1 MDLPDAKRAKREP
14 RLDAVAAMLKWLT
27 AAGATGLD
35 TIKVHATP
43 DGGVGVASGDAGVAP
58 GEEIASIP
66 ATCVMSVGRSAAS
79 AVGVACNALPHD
91 TLLPVPEYV
100 LWLDMASGRRDESH
114 ASHPYLA
121 ALPKEAPDV
130 ASWTTEELALLAGT
144 DVGAAAMASNEALA
158 AEHARVQAL
167 LGPAYE
173 VPLAEMRWARGCY
186 LSRRFPPRL
195 LDAKAPSMAVHKSNC
210 RGASKDLVYPTH
222 WLIAHRSTGA
232 PGVLLPFFDLLN
244 HGKGTEIEWR
254 GDGKSVAFAA
264 GADGIEAQAEI
275 FNNYGSKANDELL
288 LAHGFA
294 LENNEH
300 DRVALKMTVAS
311 GDGRR
316 TLGPFYLRRGG
327 DFPRAL
333 WRALA
338 DPTGDPV
345 SSDSDSPPEI
355 DAEAVEVLLATLERK
370 LAPFTASKTADAE
383 AARGVVGRPASVAF
397 YRIGQRKILEDAVE
411 ALRSMLG

>member
-1 MDLPDAKRAKREP
+1 MDVPAAKRARREP
-14 RLDAVAAMLKWLT
+14 RLDAVARMLDWLI

-35 TIKVHATP
+35 AIKVHATP
-43 DGGVGVASGDAGVAP
+43 DGGVGVASGDAGIAP
-58 GEEIASIP
+58 GEAIASIP

-79 AVGVACNALPHD
+79 AVGRACNALSSP
-91 TLLPVPEYV
+91 PSPEYV
-100 LWLDMASGRRDESH
+100 LWLDMALGRRDESH

-121 ALPKEAPDV
+121 ALPKDAPDV
-130 ASWTTEELALLAGT
+130 ASWTAEELASLAGT
-144 DVGAAAMASNEALA
+144 DVGAAAMAAKDALA
-158 AEHARVQAL
+158 AEHERIQEL
-167 LGPAYE
+167 LDPAYRVGIE
-173 VPLAEMRWARGCY
+173 EMRWARGCY

-195 LDAKAPSMAVHKSNC
+195 LDAEAP
-210 RGASKDLVYPTH
+210 
-222 WLIAHRSTGA
+222 STGA

-254 GDGKSVAFAA
+254 GDGTSVAFAA
-264 GADGIEAQAEI
+264 GAAIAPNSEI
-275 FNNYGSKANDELL
+275 FNNYGSKSDDELL
-288 LAHGFA
+288 VAHGFA

-300 DRVALKMTVAS
+300 DRFALKMTVAS

-338 DPTGDPV
+338 DPTGDPA

-370 LAPFTASKTADAE
+370 LAPFKRSEIADAK
-383 AARGVVGRPASVAF
+383 AALGAGRSASVAF
-397 YRIGQRKILEDAVE
+397 YRIGQREILEDAVE
-411 ALRSMLG
+411 ALKSMLG

>member
-1 MDLPDAKRAKREP
+1 MEVPEAKRARREP
-14 RLDAVAAMLKWLT
+14 RLDAVARMLEWLI

-35 TIKVHATP
+35 AIKVHSTP
-43 DGGVGVASGDAGVAP
+43 DGGVGVASGEAGIAP
-58 GEEIASIP
+58 GATIASIP

-79 AVGVACNALPHD
+79 AVGVACNALETP
-91 TLLPVPEYV
+91 PSPEYA
-100 LWLDMASGRRDESH
+100 LWLDMALGRRDESH
-114 ASHPYLA
+114 ESHPYLA
-121 ALPKEAPDV
+121 ALPKDAPDV
-130 ASWTTEELALLAGT
+130 ASWTSKMLASLAGT
-144 DVGAAAMASNEALA
+144 DVGAAAMAAKDALVT
-158 AEHARVQAL
+158 EHERVQAL
-167 LGPAYE
+167 LDATHK
-173 VPLAEMRWARGCY
+173 VSLAEVRWARGCY

-195 LDAKAPSMAVHKSNC
+195 LDAEAPSTAVHKSNC
-210 RGASKDLVYPTH
+210 RGASTH

-244 HGKGTEIEWR
+244 HGTGTEIEWR
-254 GDGKSVAFAA
+254 GDGTSVAFAA

-327 DFPRAL
+327 YFPRAL

-338 DPTGDPV
+338 DPTGDPA

-370 LAPFTASKTADAE
+370 LAPFKRSETADAK
-383 AARGVVGRPASVAF
+383 AALGAGRSASVAF
-397 YRIGQRKILEDAVE
+397 YRIGQREILEDAVE

>member
-1 MDLPDAKRAKREP
+1 MDVPDAKRAKREP
-14 RLDAVAAMLKWLT
+14 RLDAVARMLDWLI

-35 TIKVHATP
+35 AIKVQATP
-43 DGGVGVASGDAGVAP
+43 DGGVGVASGDAGIAP
-58 GEEIASIP
+58 GEAIASIP

-79 AVGVACNALPHD
+79 AVGRACNALSSP
-91 TLLPVPEYV
+91 PSPEYV
-100 LWLDMASGRRDESH
+100 LWLDMALGRRDESH

-195 LDAKAPSMAVHKSNC
+195 LDAAAP
-210 RGASKDLVYPTH
+210 
-222 WLIAHRSTGA
+222 STGA
-232 PGVLLPFFDLLN
+232 PGILLPFFDLLN
-244 HGKGTEIEWR
+244 HGAGTEIEWR
-254 GDGKSVAFAA
+254 GDGTSVAFAA
-264 GADGIEAQAEI
+264 GAAIAPNSEI
-275 FNNYGSKANDELL
+275 FNNYGSKASDELL

>member
-121 ALPKEAPDV
+121 ALPKDAPDV
-130 ASWTTEELALLAGT
+130 ASWTAKMLASLAGT

-158 AEHARVQAL
+158 AEHDRIQAL
-167 LGPAYE
+167 LTHR
-173 VPLAEMRWARGCY
+173 VPLAEIRWARGCY

-195 LDAKAPSMAVHKSNC
+195 LDAAAP
-210 RGASKDLVYPTH
+210 T
-222 WLIAHRSTGA
+222 TGA
-232 PGVLLPFFDLLN
+232 PGILLPFFDLLN

-264 GADGIEAQAEI
+264 GADGILPNAEI
-275 FNNYGSKANDELL
+275 FNNYGAKANDELL
-288 LAHGFA
+288 VAHGFA

-300 DRVALKMTVAS
+300 DRFALKMTVAS

-338 DPTGDPV
+338 DPTGDPA

-355 DAEAVEVLLATLERK
+355 DAESAEVLLATLDRK
-370 LAPFTASKTADAE
+370 LAPFKRSETADAK
-383 AARGVVGRPASVAF
+383 AALGAGRSASVAF
-397 YRIGQRKILEDAVE
+397 YRIGQREILEDAVE

>member
-1 MDLPDAKRAKREP
+1 M
-14 RLDAVAAMLKWLT
+14 
-27 AAGATGLD
+27 
-35 TIKVHATP
+35 
-43 DGGVGVASGDAGVAP
+43 
-58 GEEIASIP
+58 
-66 ATCVMSVGRSAAS
+66 
-79 AVGVACNALPHD
+79 
-91 TLLPVPEYV
+91 
-100 LWLDMASGRRDESH
+100 
-114 ASHPYLA
+114 
-121 ALPKEAPDV
+121 
-130 ASWTTEELALLAGT
+130 
-144 DVGAAAMASNEALA
+144 
-158 AEHARVQAL
+158 
-167 LGPAYE
+167 
-173 VPLAEMRWARGCY
+173 
-186 LSRRFPPRL
+186 
-195 LDAKAPSMAVHKSNC
+195 
-210 RGASKDLVYPTH
+210 YPTH

-232 PGVLLPFFDLLN
+232 PGILLPFFDLLN

-254 GDGKSVAFAA
+254 GDGQSVAFAA

-370 LAPFTASKTADAE
+370 LAPFKRSEIADAK
-383 AARGVVGRPASVAF
+383 AALGAGLSASVAF
-397 YRIGQRKILEDAVE
+397 YRNGQREILEDAVE

>member
-1 MDLPDAKRAKREP
+1 MDVPSAKRAKREP
-14 RLDAVAAMLKWLT
+14 RLDAVARMLDWLI

-35 TIKVHATP
+35 TINVHATP
-43 DGGVGVASGDAGVAP
+43 DGGVGVASGEAGIAP
-58 GEEIASIP
+58 GETIASIP

-79 AVGVACNALPHD
+79 AVGVACNALETP
-91 TLLPVPEYV
+91 PSPEYV
-100 LWLDMASGRRDESH
+100 LWLDMALGRRDESH

-121 ALPKEAPDV
+121 ALPKDAPDV
-130 ASWTTEELALLAGT
+130 ASWTASELASLAGT
-144 DVGAAAMASNEALA
+144 DVGAAAMAAKDALVT
-158 AEHARVQAL
+158 EHERVQAAL
-167 LGPAYE
+167 LDATLK
-173 VPLAEMRWARGCY
+173 VPLAEIRWARGCY

-195 LDAKAPSMAVHKSNC
+195 LDAAAP
-210 RGASKDLVYPTH
+210 L
-222 WLIAHRSTGA
+222 TGA

-254 GDGKSVAFAA
+254 GDGTSVSFAA
-264 GADGIEAQAEI
+264 GATGILPNAEI

-327 DFPRAL
+327 YFPRAL

-338 DPTGDPV
+338 DPTGDPA

-370 LAPFTASKTADAE
+370 LAPFTASKTADAD
-383 AARGVVGRPASVAF
+383 AARGVAPPYQRSVAF
-397 YRIGQRKILEDAVE
+397 YRIGQREILEDAVE

>member
-1 MDLPDAKRAKREP
+1 MDVPDAKRAKREP
-14 RLDAVAAMLKWLT
+14 RLDAVARMLDWLI

-35 TIKVHATP
+35 TINVHATP
-43 DGGVGVASGDAGVAP
+43 DGGVGVASGEAGIAP
-58 GEEIASIP
+58 GETIASIP

-79 AVGVACNALPHD
+79 AVGVACNALETP
-91 TLLPVPEYV
+91 PSPEYV
-100 LWLDMASGRRDESH
+100 LWLDMALGRRDESH
-114 ASHPYLA
+114 ESHPYLA
-121 ALPKEAPDV
+121 ALPKDAPDV
-130 ASWTTEELALLAGT
+130 ASWTSKMLASLAGT
-144 DVGAAAMASNEALA
+144 DVGAAAMAAKDALVT
-158 AEHARVQAL
+158 EHERVQAL

-195 LDAKAPSMAVHKSNC
+195 LDADAPSV
-210 RGASKDLVYPTH
+210 
-222 WLIAHRSTGA
+222 GA
-232 PGVLLPFFDLLN
+232 PGILLPFFDLLN

>member
-1 MDLPDAKRAKREP
+1 MDVRDAKRAKLEP
-14 RLDAVAAMLKWLT
+14 RLDAVARMLDWLI

-35 TIKVHATP
+35 AIKVHATP
-43 DGGVGVASGDAGVAP
+43 DGGVGVASGEAGIAP
-58 GEEIASIP
+58 GETIASIP

-79 AVGVACNALPHD
+79 AVGVACNALETP
-91 TLLPVPEYV
+91 PSPEYV
-100 LWLDMASGRRDESH
+100 LWLDMALGRRDESH

-121 ALPKEAPDV
+121 ALPKDAPDV
-130 ASWTTEELALLAGT
+130 ASWTAKMLASLAGT

-158 AEHARVQAL
+158 AEHDRIQAL
-167 LGPAYE
+167 LTHR
-173 VPLAEMRWARGCY
+173 VPLAEIRWARGCY

-195 LDAKAPSMAVHKSNC
+195 LDAAAP
-210 RGASKDLVYPTH
+210 T
-222 WLIAHRSTGA
+222 TGA
-232 PGVLLPFFDLLN
+232 PGILLPFFDLLN

-264 GADGIEAQAEI
+264 GADGILPNAEI
-275 FNNYGSKANDELL
+275 FNNYGAKANDELL
-288 LAHGFA
+288 VAHGFA

-311 GDGRR
+311 GDSRK

-327 DFPRAL
+327 DVPHAL

-338 DPTGDPV
+338 DPSETA

-370 LAPFTASKTADAE
+370 LAPFTASKTADAD
-383 AARGVVGRPASVAF
+383 AARGVAPPYQRSVAF
-397 YRIGQRKILEDAVE
+397 YRIGQREILEDAVE

>member
-1 MDLPDAKRAKREP
+1 MDVPEAKRAKREP
-14 RLDAVAAMLKWLT
+14 RLDVVACMLDWLI

-35 TIKVHATP
+35 AIKVQATP
-43 DGGVGVASGDAGVAP
+43 DGGVGVASGDAGIAP
-58 GEEIASIP
+58 GEAIASIP

-79 AVGVACNALPHD
+79 AVGRACNALSSP
-91 TLLPVPEYV
+91 PSPEYV
-100 LWLDMASGRRDESH
+100 LWLDMALGRRDDSH

-121 ALPKEAPDV
+121 ALPKDAPDV
-130 ASWTTEELALLAGT
+130 ASWTSKMLASLAGT
-144 DVGAAAMASNEALA
+144 DVGAAAVASNEALA
-158 AEHARVQAL
+158 AEHERIQAL
-167 LGPAYE
+167 LDHK
-173 VPLAEMRWARGCY
+173 VPLAAIRWARGCY
-186 LSRRFPPRL
+186 LSRRFAPRL
-195 LDAKAPSMAVHKSNC
+195 LDAEAPSA
-210 RGASKDLVYPTH
+210 
-222 WLIAHRSTGA
+222 GA

-254 GDGKSVAFAA
+254 GDGQSVAFAA

-311 GDGRR
+311 GDSRR

-327 DFPRAL
+327 EFPRAL
-333 WRALA
+333 WRSLA
-338 DPTGDPV
+338 DPTGDPA

-355 DAEAVEVLLATLERK
+355 DAEAAEILLATLERK
-370 LAPFTASKTADAE
+370 RAPFTPSQARPQS
-383 AARGVVGRPASVAF
+383 AALSSGQRASVAF
-397 YRIGQRKILEDAVE
+397 YRNGQAEILEDAIE
-411 ALRSMLG
+411 ALRIMLGYY

>member
-173 VPLAEMRWARGCY
+173 IPLAEMRWARGCY

-195 LDAKAPSMAVHKSNC
+195 LDAAAP
-210 RGASKDLVYPTH
+210 
-222 WLIAHRSTGA
+222 STGA
-232 PGVLLPFFDLLN
+232 PGILLPFFDLLN
-244 HGKGTEIEWR
+244 HGTGTEIEWR
-254 GDGKSVAFAA
+254 GDGTSVAFAA
-264 GADGIEAQAEI
+264 GAAIAPNSEI
-275 FNNYGSKANDELL
+275 FNNYGSKASDELL

>member
-1 MDLPDAKRAKREP
+1 MDVPEAKRAKREP
-14 RLDAVAAMLKWLT
+14 RLDVVARMLDWLI

-35 TIKVHATP
+35 AIKVQATP
-43 DGGVGVASGDAGVAP
+43 DGGVGVASGEARIAP
-58 GEEIASIP
+58 GEKIASIP

-79 AVGVACNALPHD
+79 AVGRACNALSSP
-91 TLLPVPEYV
+91 PSPEYV
-100 LWLDMASGRRDESH
+100 LWLDMALGRRDESH

-121 ALPKEAPDV
+121 ALPKDAPDV
-130 ASWTTEELALLAGT
+130 ASWTAEELASLAGT
-144 DVGAAAMASNEALA
+144 DVGAAAADANEVLA
-158 AEHARVQAL
+158 AEHERIHAL

-173 VPLAEMRWARGCY
+173 VPLEEMRWARGCY

-195 LDAKAPSMAVHKSNC
+195 LDAEAPSA
-210 RGASKDLVYPTH
+210 
-222 WLIAHRSTGA
+222 GA

-254 GDGKSVAFAA
+254 GDGQSVAFAA

-327 DFPRAL
+327 DFPHAL
-333 WRALA
+333 WRALS
-338 DPTGDPV
+338 DPSETA
-345 SSDSDSPPEI
+345 SSDSDSPPEV
-355 DAEAVEVLLATLERK
+355 DAESVEVLLATLERK
-370 LAPFTASKTADAE
+370 LAPFTASISADAE
-383 AARGVVGRPASVAF
+383 AARGVAPHYQQSVAF
-397 YRIGQRKILEDAVE
+397 YRTGQREILEDAVE

>member
-14 RLDAVAAMLKWLT
+14 RLDAVARMLDWLI

-35 TIKVHATP
+35 AIKVHATP
-43 DGGVGVASGDAGVAP
+43 DGGVGVASGEAGIAP
-58 GEEIASIP
+58 GETIASIP

-79 AVGVACNALPHD
+79 AVGRACNALSSP
-91 TLLPVPEYV
+91 PSPEYV
-100 LWLDMASGRRDESH
+100 LWLDMALGRRNESH
-114 ASHPYLA
+114 ESHPYLS
-121 ALPKEAPDV
+121 ALPKDAPDV
-130 ASWTTEELALLAGT
+130 ASWTSKMLASLAGT
-144 DVGAAAMASNEALA
+144 DVGAAAMAAKDALVT
-158 AEHARVQAL
+158 EHERVQAL
-167 LGPAYE
+167 LTHK
-173 VPLAEMRWARGCY
+173 VPLAEIRWARGCY

-195 LDAKAPSMAVHKSNC
+195 LDADAPSV
-210 RGASKDLVYPTH
+210 
-222 WLIAHRSTGA
+222 GA
-232 PGVLLPFFDLLN
+232 PGILLPFFDLLN

-370 LAPFTASKTADAE
+370 LAPFTASKTADAD
-383 AARGVVGRPASVAF
+383 AARGVAPPYQRSVAF
-397 YRIGQRKILEDAVE
+397 YRIGQREILEDAVE

>member
-1 MDLPDAKRAKREP
+1 MDVPDAKRAKREP
-14 RLDAVAAMLKWLT
+14 RLDAVARMLDWLI

-35 TIKVHATP
+35 TINVHATP
-43 DGGVGVASGDAGVAP
+43 DGGVGVASGEAGIAP
-58 GEEIASIP
+58 GETIASIP

-79 AVGVACNALPHD
+79 AVGVACNALETP
-91 TLLPVPEYV
+91 PSPEYV
-100 LWLDMASGRRDESH
+100 LWLDMALGRRDESH
-114 ASHPYLA
+114 ESHPYLA
-121 ALPKEAPDV
+121 ALPKDAPDV
-130 ASWTTEELALLAGT
+130 ASWTSKMLASLAGT
-144 DVGAAAMASNEALA
+144 DVGAAAMAAKDALVT
-158 AEHARVQAL
+158 EHERIHAL

-173 VPLAEMRWARGCY
+173 VPLEEMRWARGCY

-195 LDAKAPSMAVHKSNC
+195 LDAEAPSA
-210 RGASKDLVYPTH
+210 
-222 WLIAHRSTGA
+222 GA

-254 GDGKSVAFAA
+254 GDGQSVAFAA

-370 LAPFTASKTADAE
+370 LAPFKRSEIADAK
-383 AARGVVGRPASVAF
+383 AALGAGRSASVAF
-397 YRIGQRKILEDAVE
+397 YRIGQREILEDAVE

>member
-195 LDAKAPSMAVHKSNC
+195 LDAKAPS
-210 RGASKDLVYPTH
+210 
-222 WLIAHRSTGA
+222 TGA

>member
-1 MDLPDAKRAKREP
+1 MDVPDAKRAKRAKREP
-14 RLDAVAAMLKWLT
+14 RLDAVARMLDWLI
-27 AAGATGLD
+27 ASGATGLD
-35 TIKVHATP
+35 TINVHATP
-43 DGGVGVASGDAGVAP
+43 DGGVGVASGEAGIAP
-58 GEEIASIP
+58 GETIASIP

-79 AVGVACNALPHD
+79 AVGVACNALETP
-91 TLLPVPEYV
+91 PSPEYV
-100 LWLDMASGRRDESH
+100 LWLDMALGRRDDSH

-121 ALPKEAPDV
+121 ALPKDAPDV
-130 ASWTTEELALLAGT
+130 ASWTSKMLASLAGT
-144 DVGAAAMASNEALA
+144 DVGAAAMAAKDALVT
-158 AEHARVQAL
+158 EHERVQAAL
-167 LGPAYE
+167 LDATLK
-173 VPLAEMRWARGCY
+173 VPLAEIRWARGCY

-195 LDAKAPSMAVHKSNC
+195 LDADAPSV
-210 RGASKDLVYPTH
+210 
-222 WLIAHRSTGA
+222 GA
-232 PGVLLPFFDLLN
+232 PGILLPFFDLLN

-264 GADGIEAQAEI
+264 GADGIEPQAEI

-300 DRVALKMTVAS
+300 DRFALKMTVAS
-311 GDGRR
+311 GDSRM

-345 SSDSDSPPEI
+345 SSDLDSPPEI

-370 LAPFTASKTADAE
+370 LAPFTASKTADAD
-383 AARGVVGRPASVAF
+383 AARGVAPPYQRSVAF
-397 YRIGQRKILEDAVE
+397 YRIGQREILEDAVE

>member
-1 MDLPDAKRAKREP
+1 
-14 RLDAVAAMLKWLT
+14 ML
-27 AAGATGLD
+27 
-35 TIKVHATP
+35 
-43 DGGVGVASGDAGVAP
+43 AS
-58 GEEIASIP
+58 
-66 ATCVMSVGRSAAS
+66 
-79 AVGVACNALPHD
+79 
-91 TLLPVPEYV
+91 
-100 LWLDMASGRRDESH
+100 
-114 ASHPYLA
+114 
-121 ALPKEAPDV
+121 
-130 ASWTTEELALLAGT
+130 LAGT
-144 DVGAAAMASNEALA
+144 DVGAAAMAAKDALVT
-158 AEHARVQAL
+158 EHERIHAL

-173 VPLAEMRWARGCY
+173 VPLEEMRWARGCY

-195 LDAKAPSMAVHKSNC
+195 LDAEAPSA
-210 RGASKDLVYPTH
+210 
-222 WLIAHRSTGA
+222 GA

-254 GDGKSVAFAA
+254 GDGQSVAFAA

-294 LENNEH
+294 LQNNEH
-300 DRVALKMTVAS
+300 DRFALKMTVAS

-370 LAPFTASKTADAE
+370 LAPFKRSEIADAK
-383 AARGVVGRPASVAF
+383 AALGAGRSASVAF
-397 YRIGQRKILEDAVE
+397 YRNGQREILEDAVE

>member
-195 LDAKAPSMAVHKSNC
+195 LDADAPSV
-210 RGASKDLVYPTH
+210 
-222 WLIAHRSTGA
+222 GA
-232 PGVLLPFFDLLN
+232 PGILLPFFDLLN

-254 GDGKSVAFAA
+254 GDGQSVAFAA

>member
-1 MDLPDAKRAKREP
+1 MDVRDAKRAKLEP
-14 RLDAVAAMLKWLT
+14 RLDAVARMLDWLI

-35 TIKVHATP
+35 TINVHATP
-43 DGGVGVASGDAGVAP
+43 DGDVGVASGEAGIAP
-58 GEEIASIP
+58 GETIASIP
-66 ATCVMSVGRSAAS
+66 ATCVMSIGRSGAS
-79 AVGVACNALPHD
+79 AVGVACAELATP
-91 TLLPVPEYV
+91 PSPEYV
-100 LWLDMASGRRDESH
+100 LWLDMALGRRDDSH

-121 ALPKEAPDV
+121 ALPKDAPDV
-130 ASWTTEELALLAGT
+130 ASWTSKMLASLAGT
-144 DVGAAAMASNEALA
+144 DVAAAAMAAKDALVT
-158 AEHARVQAL
+158 EHERVQAAL
-167 LGPAYE
+167 LDATLK
-173 VPLAEMRWARGCY
+173 VPLAEIRWARGCY

-195 LDAKAPSMAVHKSNC
+195 LDADAPSM
-210 RGASKDLVYPTH
+210 
-222 WLIAHRSTGA
+222 GA
-232 PGVLLPFFDLLN
+232 PGILLPFFDLLN

-254 GDGKSVAFAA
+254 GDGTSVAFAA
-264 GADGIEAQAEI
+264 GAAILPNSEI
-275 FNNYGSKANDELL
+275 FNNYGAKSNDELL

-300 DRVALKMTVAS
+300 DRFALKMTVAS
-311 GDGRR
+311 GDSRM

-370 LAPFTASKTADAE
+370 LAPFKRSETADAK
-383 AARGVVGRPASVAF
+383 AALGAGRSASVAF
-397 YRIGQRKILEDAVE
+397 YRIGQREILEDAVE

>member
-1 MDLPDAKRAKREP
+1 MDVPDAKRAKRAKREP
-14 RLDAVAAMLKWLT
+14 RLDAVARMLDWLI

-35 TIKVHATP
+35 AIKVQATP
-43 DGGVGVASGDAGVAP
+43 DGGVGVASGDAGIAP
-58 GEEIASIP
+58 GETIASIP

-79 AVGVACNALPHD
+79 AVGRACNALSSP
-91 TLLPVPEYV
+91 PSPEYV
-100 LWLDMASGRRDESH
+100 LWLDMALGRRDESH
-114 ASHPYLA
+114 ESHPYLA
-121 ALPKEAPDV
+121 ALPKDAPDV
-130 ASWTTEELALLAGT
+130 ASWTSKMLASLAGT
-144 DVGAAAMASNEALA
+144 DVGAAAMAAKDALA
-158 AEHARVQAL
+158 AEHERIQAL
-167 LGPAYE
+167 LDYK
-173 VPLAEMRWARGCY
+173 VPLAEIRWARGCY

-195 LDAKAPSMAVHKSNC
+195 LDADAPSV
-210 RGASKDLVYPTH
+210 
-222 WLIAHRSTGA
+222 GA
-232 PGVLLPFFDLLN
+232 PGILLPFFDLLN

-254 GDGKSVAFAA
+254 GDGTSVAFAA
-264 GADGIEAQAEI
+264 GAAIAPNSEI
-275 FNNYGSKANDELL
+275 FNNYGSKPNDELL
-288 LAHGFA
+288 MAHGFA

-338 DPTGDPV
+338 DPTGDPA

-370 LAPFTASKTADAE
+370 IAPFKRSEIADAK
-383 AARGVVGRPASVAF
+383 AALGAGRSASVAF
-397 YRIGQRKILEDAVE
+397 YRIGQREILEDAVE

>member
-1 MDLPDAKRAKREP
+1 MDVPEAKRAKREP
-14 RLDAVAAMLKWLT
+14 RLDVVARMLDWLI

-35 TIKVHATP
+35 AIKVQATP
-43 DGGVGVASGDAGVAP
+43 DGGVGVASGDAGIAP
-58 GEEIASIP
+58 GEAIASIP

-79 AVGVACNALPHD
+79 AVGRACNALSSP
-91 TLLPVPEYV
+91 PSPEYV
-100 LWLDMASGRRDESH
+100 LWLDMALGRRDESH

-121 ALPKEAPDV
+121 ALPKDAPDV
-130 ASWTTEELALLAGT
+130 ASWTAEELASLAGT
-144 DVGAAAMASNEALA
+144 DVGAAAADANEVLA
-158 AEHARVQAL
+158 AEHERIHAL

-173 VPLAEMRWARGCY
+173 VPLEEMRWARGCY

-195 LDAKAPSMAVHKSNC
+195 LDAEAPSA
-210 RGASKDLVYPTH
+210 
-222 WLIAHRSTGA
+222 GA

-244 HGKGTEIEWR
+244 HGAGTEIEWR
-254 GDGKSVAFAA
+254 GDGTSVVFAA
-264 GADGIEAQAEI
+264 GAAIAPNAEI

-288 LAHGFA
+288 MAHGFA

-311 GDGRR
+311 GDRQR

-370 LAPFTASKTADAE
+370 LAPFKRSEIADAK
-383 AARGVVGRPASVAF
+383 AALGAGRSASVAF
-397 YRIGQRKILEDAVE
+397 YRIGQREILEDAAE

>member
-1 MDLPDAKRAKREP
+1 MDVPDAKRARREP
-14 RLDAVAAMLKWLT
+14 RLDAVARMLDWLI

-35 TIKVHATP
+35 AINVHATP
-43 DGGVGVASGDAGVAP
+43 DGGVGVASGDAGIAP
-58 GEEIASIP
+58 GATIASIP

-79 AVGVACNALPHD
+79 AVGRACNALSSP
-91 TLLPVPEYV
+91 PSPEYV
-100 LWLDMASGRRDESH
+100 LWLDMALGRRDESH
-114 ASHPYLA
+114 ESHPYLA
-121 ALPKEAPDV
+121 ALPKDAPDV
-130 ASWTTEELALLAGT
+130 ASWTSKMLASLAGT
-144 DVGAAAMASNEALA
+144 DVGAAAMAAKDALA
-158 AEHARVQAL
+158 ADHERVQAL

-173 VPLAEMRWARGCY
+173 VSLAEIRWARGCY

-195 LDAKAPSMAVHKSNC
+195 LDAKAP
-210 RGASKDLVYPTH
+210 
-222 WLIAHRSTGA
+222 STGA

-254 GDGKSVAFAA
+254 GDGQSVAFAA

-294 LENNEH
+294 LQNNEH
-300 DRVALKMTVAS
+300 DRFALKMTVAS

-338 DPTGDPV
+338 DPTGDPA

-355 DAEAVEVLLATLERK
+355 DAESVEVLLATLERK
-370 LAPFTASKTADAE
+370 LAPFAASKTADAD
-383 AARGVVGRPASVAF
+383 AARGVAPHYQQSVAF
-397 YRIGQRKILEDAVE
+397 YRIGQREILEDAVE